1 MKENLMKLQLPTA
14 AMIFGLF
21 LLIPC
26 AGAQQ
31 KPEIHEAAIDGI
43 GEFLRGIN
51 ILAGGTKAL
60 HSGDPFLER
69 VRTRYE
75 IPERIPILSPHGGNS
90 IIVFIFDDE
99 QLPVVKSVWSQ
110 ISPNDYKYLQ
120 TYHNLKRV
128 YCLHEKEPVDLGDNI
143 IAFRP
148 DDIREMLVYFNDK
161 KGIID
166 SARIH
171 KGNSVVFV
179 HSRYIVKPVGA
190 EF

>member
-1 MKENLMKLQLPTA
+1 MKVSQLLPA
-14 AMIFGLF
+14 AMIFGLYI
-21 LLIPC
+21 LIPC

-31 KPEIHEAAIDGI
+31 KPEIPEAVIDGI

-60 HSGDPFLER
+60 PSGDPFLEK

-90 IIVFIFDDE
+90 IIVFIFDGE
-99 QLPVVKSVWSQ
+99 QLPVAKSVWSQ

-143 IAFRP
+143 IAVGP
-148 DDIREMLVYFNDK
+148 DNIREMSVYFNDK
-161 KGIID
+161 KGTID
-166 SARIH
+166 SARIDT
-171 KGNSVVFV
+171 GNSVAFM
-179 HSRYIVKPVGA
+179 HSRYIVRPVRL